1 MPPSSWSNSYLLRLP
16 LGISMITVS
25 SWSATGAR
33 LSDPGR
39 VPHMR
44 ARALTAFLLGL
55 AAALVLA
62 APAMAG
68 NNGEGLAGETDD
80 KLVTFFSLG
89 VIVFFV
95 LVVVFGTIVQS
106 ALERRKQEKK
116 AAALRQRTGW

>member
-1 MPPSSWSNSYLLRLP
+1 VTASLL
-16 LGISMITVS
+16 
-25 SWSATGAR
+25 
-33 LSDPGR
+33 
-39 VPHMR
+39 
-44 ARALTAFLLGL
+44 AF
-55 AAALVLA
+55 AAALALA
-62 APAMAG
+62 TPAMAG